1 MKRTILSLTAIAFA
15 IGADAQVSFGG
26 QAGANFASAKATY
39 TGTPSS
45 SQTLKTK
52 VGFTIG
58 ALAEIGLGS
67 GLIFRPELSFIQKGG
82 KFSDTKTTNVGVGTV
97 TTASTEDLS
106 LGYIDLAPNFVYNFD
121 AGTGKVFVG
130 AGPDLAFGIG
140 GKYKY
145 TANTTS
151 TITGYPSSSSSGDSK
166 IKFDG
171 KKEADL
177 PATDNDYH
185 LKGLDFGINV
195 LAGYKLSNG
204 AFISAGYTI
213 GLSNIDPNDKQTFK
227 NSGFNI
233 KLGYIFGGSKDSK
246 KED

>member
-1 MKRTILSLTAIAFA
+1 MKKIILSLSVIAFA
-15 IGADAQVSFGG
+15 IGANAQISFGG
-26 QAGANFASAKATY
+26 QAGANFASAKSTY
-39 TGTPSS
+39 TGTPAS

-58 ALAEIGLGS
+58 GLAEIGLGS
-67 GLIFRPELSFIQKGG
+67 GLTFRPELNFIQKGG
-82 KFSDTKTTNVGVGTV
+82 KFSDTKTTNVGGGTV

-106 LGYIDLAPNFVYNFD
+106 FGYIDLAPNFVYNFD

-140 GKYKY
+140 GKDKY
-145 TANTTS
+145 TSNTTS
-151 TITGYPSSSSSGDSK
+151 TITGFPSSSTSVDSK
-166 IKFDG
+166 VKFDG
-171 KKEADL
+171 KKAADL
-177 PATDNDYH
+177 SATDNDLH
-185 LKGLDFGINV
+185 LKGLDFGVNL

-233 KLGYIFGGSKDSK
+233 KLGYMFGGSNDSK
-246 KED
+246 KD